1 MNFMKKKFKCSIM
14 KQLKNKLNCKYV
26 WLCLIVMLL
35 FAAFPTWAQ
44 NTQVKGQV
52 LDTAGEPVIGANVIV
67 LGDKSI
73 GAITDMDGNFSISA
87 PANATLEVSFIGY
100 VAKKVKLTGKASYQ
114 ITLTEDTEQL
124 DEVVVVGYG
133 TQKRVNLTGAVS
145 AISSEGLIATKSQNA
160 QNMLTGK
167 VPGVRVIQKTSEPGE
182 FNNQFDIRGFGSP
195 LVVVDGVPRGDMERM
210 DPNEIESISVLKDAS
225 AAIYGVR
232 AANGVVLIT
241 TKKGAKNQ
249 TKIDYNMYYG
259 IQTPTE
265 ILKPVDAVG
274 RMALFNDEQMR
285 DVVNPSWKY
294 PQETIDEF
302 LTGKRKS
309 TDWYDAVMRNTA
321 PQQSHNVSISGGSDK
336 VNYYVNFG
344 YMNQGGFFKGDALD
358 YSRYN
363 LRSNLDV
370 QLLKDLKVSIKLSGM
385 VDGREGNATDS
396 WEIFK
401 NLWRSAPDDPLYANN
416 TAPYLQKP
424 QSADDNPL
432 ALIDK
437 DLTGYK
443 KRQNKLFTSTFEAE
457 YTVPKV
463 KGLKVRGLFSYDT
476 KIYDETFWNK
486 EYKMYT
492 YNAAADSYE
501 ETSRRAPTNLRRS
514 YNNNWSTLW
523 QAAVS
528 YDNKF
533 GDHGISALLLY
544 EESHNVGD
552 NIYAQRNFSI
562 PIPYLFAGDSD
573 EQVGSANAGGMPEFA
588 SKGLVG
594 KLNYDYKGRYL
605 AEFSFRYDGSSK
617 FPADSR
623 WGFFP
628 GASIGWRISEE
639 SFVKDNVDFIDNLKL
654 RASYGK
660 MGDDG
665 AADYQFLTGYD
676 YPNTSGGSYNN
687 FPIGYMFGGAFI
699 NALGFRAVPNPNITW
714 YTVKTLNVGLD
725 ADLWGGLLGVTFEV
739 FQRDRDGLLAD
750 RLISLPGTFGAKM
763 PQENLNSDRTKG
775 IELELRHHNRIGDFS
790 YNVSGQLSL
799 TRGMRLYY
807 ETDPAGNSYDYWR
820 NRNLNRYNDIWF
832 GWGAAGR
839 YTSYDQI
846 ANSIYSNGATL
857 PGDYIYE
864 DWNQDGVID
873 DMDRHPIATSTNPGS
888 AWQDRKNYPLMNFG
902 LSLGASWKGFDLNML
917 FQGSAMSY
925 VAYGEQ
931 LSAPLAF
938 DGNAL
943 DMFMD
948 RWHPV
953 DATQNPYDPSCEWIP
968 GYYAFGGEKS
978 TPDANSEF
986 MIQKGDYLRL
996 KSLELGYTFPKQWLS
1011 VVSVKNLR
1019 VYFNAYNLFTITGV
1033 RGVDPEKPTELY
1045 GYMYPLNKTFNF
1057 GANITF

>member
-1 MNFMKKKFKCSIM
+1 M
-14 KQLKNKLNCKYV
+14 KQMKNNSNLKNAWFCMMA
-26 WLCLIVMLL
+26 MLL
-35 FAAFPTWAQ
+35 FAVFPVFSQ
-44 NTQVKGQV
+44 NTTVKGKV
-52 LDTAGEPVIGANVIV
+52 VDELGEPVIGVNVTV
-67 LGDKSI
+67 VGNRSL
-73 GAITDMDGNFSISA
+73 GAITDLDGNFTLTV
-87 PANATLEVSFIGY
+87 PASSTLEVSFIGY
-100 VAKKVKLTGKASYQ
+100 KSQTIKLSGRTSLEIILK
-114 ITLTEDTEQL
+114 EDAEQL

-133 TQKRVNLTGAVS
+133 TQKKVNLTGAVS
-145 AISSEGLIATKSQNA
+145 AITSEGLVATKNQNA

-167 VPGVRVIQKTSEPGE
+167 VPGVRVVQKTSEPGE
-182 FNNQFDIRGFGSP
+182 FNNQFDIRGFGAP
-195 LVVVDGVPRGDMERM
+195 LIVVDGVPRGDMQRM

-241 TKKGAKNQ
+241 TKKGEKNK

-259 IQTPTE
+259 IQRPSE

-274 RMALFNDEQMR
+274 RMTLFNDVQMR

-294 PQETIDEF
+294 SQEQIDEF
-302 LTGKRKS
+302 LTGKRQS
-309 TDWYDAVMRNTA
+309 TDWYDAIMSNSA
-321 PQQSHNVSISGGSDK
+321 PQQSHNVAISGGGEK
-336 VNYYVNFG
+336 VDYYVSFA

-363 LRSNLDV
+363 VRSNV
-370 QLLKDLKVSIKLSGM
+370 NAQLTKNLKVSVKLSGM
-385 VDGREGNATDS
+385 IDDREGNSKDS

-416 TAPYLQKP
+416 TYPYYQKP

-432 ALIDK
+432 ALIDT
-437 DLTGYK
+437 DATGYK
-443 KRQNKLFTSTFEAE
+443 KRGNKIFQSSFEGE
-457 YTVPKV
+457 YTVPGV
-463 KGLKVRGLFSYDT
+463 KGLKLRGMFSYDT
-476 KIYDETFWNK
+476 KENDETYWTK
-486 EYKMYT
+486 EYKLYT
-492 YNAAADSYE
+492 YNEAADSYNE
-501 ETSRRAPTNLRRS
+501 ATRLGPTQLKRVHNS
-514 YNNNWSTLW
+514 SWSTLW
-523 QAAVS
+523 QASVS
-528 YDNKF
+528 YDNTF
-533 GDHGISALLLY
+533 ANHHVSGLLLY
-544 EESHNVGD
+544 EEGHNVGD
-552 NIYAQRNFSI
+552 NLWAQRNFSI
-562 PIPYLFAGDSD
+562 PLPYLFAGDSD
-573 EQVGSANAGGMPEFA
+573 QQIGMADANGLTESA

-594 KLNYDYKGRYL
+594 KFNYDYKGRYL

-617 FPADSR
+617 FPKDNR

-628 GASIGWRISEE
+628 GASVGWRVSEE
-639 SFVKDNVDFIDNLKL
+639 AFIKDNDNLKFITNLKL

-665 AADYQFLTGYD
+665 AADYQFLSGYN
-676 YPNTSGGSYNN
+676 YPNTSGAYDKY
-687 FPIGYMFGGAFI
+687 PTGYMFGGAYL
-699 NALGFRAVPNPNITW
+699 NALGFRAVANPNITW
-714 YTVKTLNVGLD
+714 YTVKTLNVGID
-725 ADLWGGLLGVTFEV
+725 ADFWNGLLGVTFEI

-750 RLISLPGTFGAKM
+750 RLVSLPGTFGSTM

-775 IELELRHHNRIGDFS
+775 IELELRHSNRIGNFQ
-790 YNVSGQLSL
+790 YNVNGQVSL
-799 TRGMRLYY
+799 TRGMRRYY

-820 NRNLNRYNDIWF
+820 NRNLYRYNDIWF
-832 GWGAAGR
+832 GYGAAGR
-839 YTSYDQI
+839 YTSYEQI
-846 ANSIYSNGATL
+846 ANSIYADGSKL

-873 DMDRHPIATSTNPGS
+873 DKDMHPIATTTNPGES
-888 AWQDRKNYPLMNFG
+888 WEKKNNYPLMNFG
-902 LSLGASWKGFDLNML
+902 LSLGASWKGFDLNLL

-931 LSAPLAF
+931 LTSPLAF

-953 DATQNPYDPSCEWIP
+953 NPTQNPYDPSCEWIS
-968 GYYAFGGEKS
+968 GYYSFGGAKALPNE
-978 TPDANSEF
+978 NSEF

-996 KSLELGYTFPKQWLS
+996 KSAEIGYTFPKNWLS
-1011 VVSVKNLR
+1011 TVGVKNLR

-1033 RGVDPEKPTELY
+1033 RGVDPEKPADLY